1 MAIAL
6 TTEFKKVKETKMGSW
21 GYGTLYLRTYA
32 KFNANNEIVV
42 EGRVYNNGTYCYSGN
57 CYATVQGVN
66 KKNNVRIDFT
76 GKSEIVLGD
85 VTVAGGTVTAVT
97 TFRCY
102 AFGLDV
108 TFKAEESVTIP
119 CDTAIGLDFDIGSA
133 TNITVTRYN
142 SSYTRTVVASIGS
155 FSHTILTKGTDTTI
169 PVVFPEND
177 LYEQIPNS
185 NTGEITLTTTTY
197 NGDAVVGT
205 TTSKFKCRVVDSNPT
220 IDSVEIKDANP
231 SIAGTIIRYITKP
244 TFTINATGKNYATI
258 AKYSVTELNSEAIT
272 GTSKTLTS
280 GNAVVNNSF
289 TVTVTDSR
297 GNTSTTTVTASNFVA
312 YILPAISK
320 VDATRTG
327 ENLDKLQ
334 VNIKGT
340 WFNSKFISQANTMLL
355 KYRYK
360 AGTGEYSAY
369 KTLST
374 ASQEGTFDVAF
385 ELADTFDVNTVY
397 TIEIA
402 IDDYL
407 RTGTNSA
414 PVGKAKALID
424 HWEENG
430 IDYYNINAEILQNG
444 EALASKPPVGAVV
457 ITGTNT
463 NPGATYGGTW
473 TLIDKE
479 FTPADI
485 GDVMQ
490 MNSTNTTQSRAYGKR
505 GGHTISFNANFV
517 NKVAFNDTQ
526 RELGTLDLASM
537 GVTRLSDAFRTLGFS
552 DGGNAEIFLLLEN
565 TGVLSTVDV
574 GGNITSVA
582 KDNTF
587 FWNITITWSDINQ
600 MLDSACNKFYWKR
613 TA

>member
-1 MAIAL
+1 MAVAL
-6 TTEFKKVKETKMGSW
+6 TNTFKKVAETKMGSW

-32 KFNANNEIVV
+32 KFDANNKIVV

-57 CYATVQGVN
+57 CYATVQGVS
-66 KKNNVRIDFT
+66 KKNNVRLDFT
-76 GKSEIVLGD
+76 AKSEIILGSE
-85 VTVAGGTVTAVT
+85 TVSGGTVTATT

-108 TFKAEESVTIP
+108 TFTAKEIVTIP
-119 CDTAIGLDFDIGSA
+119 CDTATGLDFDIGSA
-133 TNITVTRYN
+133 TNITITRYN
-142 SSYTRTVVASIGS
+142 TSYTRTVVASIGNYKY
-155 FSHTILTKGTDTTI
+155 TVLDKGTSEI
-169 PVVFPEND
+169 VPVTFSADE
-177 LYEQIPNS
+177 LYKQIPNS

-197 NGDAVVGT
+197 NGDTVVGT
-205 TTSKFKCRVVDSNPT
+205 TTTKFKCRVVDSNPT
-220 IDSVEIKDANP
+220 IESVAITDSNP
-231 SIAGTIIRYITKP
+231 IAGITAIIRYITKP
-244 TFTINATGKNYATI
+244 TFTINATGKNYASI
-258 AKYSVTELNSEAIT
+258 VKYSVTELNSEAIT
-272 GTSKTLTS
+272 GTTKTLTS
-280 GNAVVNNSF
+280 THEVVNNSF

-297 GNTSTTTVTASNFVA
+297 GNVTTTTVSATNFVA
-312 YILPAISK
+312 YNLPAVSK
-320 VDATRTG
+320 VDLARTG
-327 ENLDKLQ
+327 ENLDK
-334 VNIKGT
+334 VIANIKGT
-340 WFNSKFISQANTMLL
+340 WFNGNFISKANVMAL

-360 AGTGEYSAY
+360 AGTGEYSEY
-369 KTLST
+369 KQLTST
-374 ASQEGTFDVAF
+374 SQATTFELTF

-397 TIEIA
+397 TIEVA
-402 IDDYL
+402 LDDYL
-407 RTGTNSA
+407 RTGTNSSQI
-414 PVGKAKALID
+414 GKAIALID

-430 IDYYNINAEILQNG
+430 IDYYNINAEILQRG
-444 EALASKPPVGAVV
+444 FKVLPGVGSVI

-463 NPGATYGGTW
+463 NPQATYGGTW

-552 DGGNAEIFLLLEN
+552 DGGNAEIFLLLESN
-565 TGVLSTVDV
+565 GVLSTVDV